1 MDRLL
6 GSFRLALTET
16 YAINYFLIGLVI
28 VALLGGSFYQTNG
41 IVPYIPSP
49 NTTRNLVLY
58 GLGGV
63 VLILVIYALINSQ
76 SPKGIASANPFAPA
90 IPNYKTFWTSVNQ
103 NATASAASDSDS
115 SSKLVLT
122 QEDWNPVNAD
132 LSLGVELLIQD
143 SRAMTS
149 TNPYRCLFY
158 KGSADLSTY
167 DPNSPGLGP
176 HGSGGLSDGLPAEM
190 SPGIFIDRATNDIII
205 YVDTDPIDPIYTK
218 MSLAKSFRESIRIND
233 LPLNI
238 PFHLHLIL
246 SQKVLEVYVN
256 CRLAGTKLLHGL
268 PRVVGNNWFGL
279 TGFSPAD
286 AQVQNLTLF
295 DGALNSMQ
303 LMKLCKVIK
312 TSAPTCNK
320 PTPCTQT
327 TCGTGNAKANTNV
340 PNSNMPTKL
349 FNYKIITTDT
359 NLDDADNS
367 LLDHIYSNDPFATDT
382 GIPPPLDN

>member
-58 GLGGV
+58 GLGAGV
-63 VLILVIYALINSQ
+63 FILVIFALIQSQ
-76 SPKGIASANPFAPA
+76 TPKGLASANPFAPS

-103 NATASAASDSDS
+103 NAAALESDPS
-115 SSKLVLT
+115 SRLALT

-143 SRAMTS
+143 SRALTS

-176 HGSGGLSDGLPAEM
+176 QGSGGLSDGLPAEM
-190 SPGIFIDRATNDIII
+190 SPGIFIDRATNDIIV

-279 TGFSPAD
+279 TGFSPAN

-320 PTPCTQT
+320 APTPCTQT
-327 TCGTGNAKANTNV
+327 TCGTANAKAGANV

-367 LLDHIYSNDPFATDT
+367 LLDHIYSNDPFSTDSS
-382 GIPPPLDN
+382 IPPPLDN